1 MKIQH
6 INVDGQQVRV
16 AVRAGADDGVP
27 LLLINGIGASLE
39 VLQPF
44 TDALDPALRPR
55 RFRYWPAT

>member
-1 MKIQH
+1 MST
-6 INVDGQQVRV
+6 VSRVRV

-44 TDALDPALRPR
+44 TDA
-55 RFRYWPAT
+55 